1 MKRERMSGKGSPS
14 DGSASK
20 GSSYLLANLLWY
32 AFLVLVAIATFLT
45 TGRVFDD
52 VFVDVLKFL
61 FILMGGGFTLA
72 TFLDIF
78 YERVYVSKDAGE
90 RP

>member
-1 MKRERMSGKGSPS
+1 MGWKGIRHATRENVGEGLALGRE
-14 DGSASK
+14 
-20 GSSYLLANLLWY
+20 LANLLWY

-72 TFLDIF
+72 TFLDIL